1 MCALT
6 CNAEKP
12 ISRTAKWLFL
22 HPNILSFSSSSSSSS
37 KLSSPPLPP
46 PTRSSRLAS
55 PSVPQEEAQGEAE
68 PSPLLLP
75 RHRPRQEHNGGARH
89 RPVAKRGLSGVGL
102 RRDNH
107 HGRCADNG
115 PGADVGARGP
125 GQGMYA
131 CAALQ
136 DLGFLQAMNLVFTAG
151 TYDGSVL
158 TVLGRN
164 APLHAVREM
173 PVVGGS
179 GLFRFA
185 RGYAVART
193 HDFDAATGNA
203 VVEYNV
209 YVMHY

>member
-1 MCALT
+1 MKGEMALLAPKHSLLLLLLLLLFQVIFSTITAANAELTTRFSERPHKKKLKEKLSHLHFYFHDIVRGKNITAVPVTAPSRSAGSPASAFGVITIMDDALT
-6 CNAEKP
+6 MGPE
-12 ISRTAKWLFL
+12 
-22 HPNILSFSSSSSSSS
+22 
-37 KLSSPPLPP
+37 
-46 PTRSSRLAS
+46 PTSA
-55 PSVPQEEAQGEAE
+55 
-68 PSPLLLP
+68 
-75 RHRPRQEHNGGARH
+75 
-89 RPVAKRGLSGVGL
+89 PV
-102 RRDNH
+102 
-107 HGRCADNG
+107 GRA
-115 PGADVGARGP
+115 
-125 GQGMYA
+125 QGMYA